1 MGERTRTREQVAGA
15 PHTVQTPA
23 PVVLTRGPVPNKNP
37 ATVTEAERKTSA
49 SYIAAAGN
57 QAAIAALTGSD
68 KTKAVEDLVGQDPI
82 DTLDAFLTSRLA
94 LFTVELV
101 GLKVL
106 VSIDKTS
113 SWSKRYTRGA
123 LSQAALA
130 AALNAMHGGARVD
143 TGVLQTAYV
152 AAIADGSIKL
162 QQAPKEDPERFWIYI
177 DKPALD
183 KIAARVQL
191 APDATTA
198 SWERRFAL
206 AKMLA
211 FGVDE
216 IGGAMGSLSEYL
228 SDQKLSQHHLNVAT
242 ITHLFTERRETV
254 VEIAKT
260 HKATAGWR
268 AAFNADPDLTA
279 GRRDPA
285 FTDFPH
291 ASPEQWA
298 DLAITLAVAARA
310 TINEA
315 NIKERERQRKQ
326 GINDYLSPHEVKADN
341 AAKFIADHFDDQ
353 ATVTLQ
359 PLGWAVHGGE
369 TWTNIKGAE
378 IFILGVANGYI
389 FYQHVATTHFFQ
401 QTVEGFAQ
409 EQLYSIYAEAGR
421 KSLGAITLTRF
432 ILSLAGDI
440 FPVVRYGL
448 IATEVLTIL
457 GRLHQYESQLKA
469 AYAEF
474 ATAYGNVDGM
484 LDDLLPSLFSAE
496 HLKIFNPLAH
506 PDWAGWARSVLRF
519 ALHKA
524 ASKGAAAIT
533 MMDEM
538 AFEVVTSIW
547 KTVRKGLM
555 AVVHAG
561 SILFPGVSSSAGA
574 ATSADAVEHAKRLIT
589 NAGVNGAE
597 RLTHTMMSLSSADQ
611 QRLAREVQAL
621 MEGGTNLID
630 QLAKVV
636 QW

>member
-1 MGERTRTREQVAGA
+1 
-15 PHTVQTPA
+15 
-23 PVVLTRGPVPNKNP
+23 
-37 ATVTEAERKTSA
+37 
-49 SYIAAAGN
+49 
-57 QAAIAALTGSD
+57 
-68 KTKAVEDLVGQDPI
+68 
-82 DTLDAFLTSRLA
+82 
-94 LFTVELV
+94 
-101 GLKVL
+101 
-106 VSIDKTS
+106 
-113 SWSKRYTRGA
+113 
-123 LSQAALA
+123 
-130 AALNAMHGGARVD
+130 MHGVKVD
-143 TGVLQTAYV
+143 TGVLQTAYA

-162 QQAPKEDPERFWIYI
+162 QQTPKEDPERFWIYI
-177 DKPALD
+177 DKPGLD
-183 KIAARVQL
+183 KMVARVQL

-198 SWERRFAL
+198 SWEGRFAL

-216 IGGAMGSLSEYL
+216 IGGALGSLSGYL
-228 SDQKLSQHHLNVAT
+228 SEQKLSQHHLTLAT
-242 ITHLFTERRETV
+242 ITYLFTERRETV

-260 HKATAGWR
+260 HKATAAWL
-268 AAFNADPDLTA
+268 AAFNADPDLAA

-315 NIKERERQRKQ
+315 NTKERERQRKQ
-326 GINDYLSPHEVKADN
+326 GVDDYLSPHEVKADN

-359 PLGWAVHGGE
+359 PMGWALRGGE
-369 TWTNIKGAE
+369 TWTDIKGAE
-378 IFILGVANGYI
+378 IFILGVANGHV
-389 FYQHVATTHFFQ
+389 FYQHVVTTHFFQ
-401 QTVEGFAQ
+401 QTVDGFAQ

-421 KSLGAITLTRF
+421 KSLGAIKLTRF

-457 GRLHQYESQLKA
+457 DRLHRYESQLKA
-469 AYAEF
+469 AYVEF
-474 ATAYGNVDGM
+474 ATAYRNVDEM

-496 HLKIFNPLAH
+496 HLKIFNPLDH
-506 PDWAGWARSVLRF
+506 PDWVGWARSVLRF
-519 ALHKA
+519 VLQMA
-524 ASKGAAAIT
+524 ASKGAAAIS

-538 AFEVVTSIW
+538 VFEVVTSIW
-547 KTVRKGLM
+547 KTVVKGLM
-555 AVVHAG
+555 AVVHAA
-561 SILFPGVSSSAGA
+561 SFMFPGVSSSAGA
-574 ATSADAVEHAKRLIT
+574 ATPADAVEYGKRLIT
-589 NAGVNGAE
+589 DAGVGGAE
-597 RLTHTMMSLSSADQ
+597 RLTRAMMSLPPADQ

-621 MEGGTNLID
+621 MEGGTQLID